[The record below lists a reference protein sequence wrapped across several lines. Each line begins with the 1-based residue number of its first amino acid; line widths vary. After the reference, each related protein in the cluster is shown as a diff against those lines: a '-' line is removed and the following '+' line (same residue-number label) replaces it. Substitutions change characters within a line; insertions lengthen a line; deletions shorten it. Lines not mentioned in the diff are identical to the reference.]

1 MTRWL
6 ALVVALALPA
16 WAQGPDDFRA
26 KARITVAEEDAL
38 QRLVLPP
45 EVYRD
50 ARADLGD
57 VRVFNGAGEAVPIAL
72 ATDPERAREA
82 QVSGVLPQFS
92 VTSLDVAP
100 EHLGVVIRMSDG
112 TLIGV
117 RNRGGAKSQRV
128 AAYILDAST
137 IKLPMRALMVDW
149 DPAKG
154 AEVVP
159 VRVDGSTD
167 LRSWHPLASGVT
179 LVHLEQGGRT
189 LEQPRI
195 PLPRSQEKYLRI
207 TWGGAVAFKLNG
219 VKAEFDDRLKPP
231 EREVV
236 RVQGRKGDHDGEIK
250 YDLGA
255 RYPVEAIRLL
265 PVERN
270 SVIPATF
277 TIGDRAAGTHR
288 EVASGVFYR
297 LARNGADVESPP
309 LEIGRRAARRWV
321 ARVDPDSGAVGQALP
336 DLEVQWRPA
345 QVVFVARGDGP
356 FTLAFGDPQAKSAY
370 QSPRTLIPGYESH
383 AEDALPLAK
392 AGDVERNLTAESRLP
407 EWMAGVPPRRI
418 ALWTILVAAVAVLGV
433 MAWRL
438 KKQAD

>member
-1 MTRWL
+1 MKH
-6 ALVVALALPA
+6 ALLIVLALALPA
-16 WAQGPDDFRA
+16 WAQGPDNFRA

-38 QRLVLPP
+38 QRLILPA

-72 ATDPERAREA
+72 SSDPERAREA
-82 QVSGVLPQFS
+82 QVSGALPQFT
-92 VTSLDVAP
+92 VTSLDIAP
-100 EHLGVVIRMSDG
+100 EHLGVVIRMTDG

-117 RNRGGAKSQRV
+117 RNRGGAKPQRV

-137 IKLPMRALMVDW
+137 IKLPMRALSVDW
-149 DPAKG
+149 DPSNG

-159 VRVDGSTD
+159 VRVEGSTD

-207 TWGGAVAFKLNG
+207 TWDKGVQLKLNS
-219 VKAEFDDRLKPP
+219 VKVEFEDRLKPP
-231 EREVV
+231 ERSVV
-236 RVQGRKGDHDGEIK
+236 RVHGEKGDRDGEIK
-250 YDLGA
+250 FNLGA

-265 PVERN
+265 PAERN
-270 SVIPATF
+270 SVIPVTF
-277 TIGDRAAGTHR
+277 MIGDRDAGTQR
-288 EVASGVFYR
+288 TVAHGVFYQLTR
-297 LARNGADVESPP
+297 KGVEVESPP
-309 LEIGRRAARRWV
+309 LEIGRHAARRWV
-321 ARVDPDSGAVGQALP
+321 ARIDPESGAVGQALP

-345 QVVFVARGDGP
+345 QIVFVARGDGP

-370 QSPRTLIPGYESH
+370 QAPKTLIPGYEDH

-392 AGDVERNLTAESRLP
+392 LGGIERNITAESRLP

-418 ALWTILVAAVAVLGV
+418 ALWTILVVAVAGLGV

-438 KKQAD
+438 RRQVD